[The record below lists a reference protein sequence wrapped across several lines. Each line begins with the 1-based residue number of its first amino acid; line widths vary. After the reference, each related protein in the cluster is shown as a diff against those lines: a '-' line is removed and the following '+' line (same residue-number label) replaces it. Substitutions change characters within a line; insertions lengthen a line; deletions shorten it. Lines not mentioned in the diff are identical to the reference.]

1 MDKAYASYFV
11 SFLLSNF
18 RDIGNIEKIILFG
31 SVARNEAAKDS
42 DIDLFVETDEN
53 LDVKISRIKED
64 FYNSIKTKKYWALF
78 NVKNEINCSIGKL
91 KDWKELERS
100 IIFNGILLYG
110 KYSGK
115 IKTKPYYL
123 FTISQTKDRNKNI
136 SLWRKLYG
144 YKQKVNNKSY
154 ESKGLI
160 HEYNGKKLS
169 RATFMMPSRY
179 SGSIIKILK
188 ENKIKYELI
197 PLFTVSP
204 KQKTK

>member
-1 MDKAYASYFV
+1 MSSELIAYAIDFV
-11 SFLLSNF
+11 SFLMQNLKEADKIKN
-18 RDIGNIEKIILFG
+18 IILFG
-31 SVARNEAAKDS
+31 SVARDEVAKDS
-42 DIDLFVETDEN
+42 DIDLFIETDEK
-53 LDVKISRIKED
+53 LEEKISKVKED

-78 NVKNEINCSIGKL
+78 NIKNEINCSVGKL
-91 KDWKELERS
+91 EDWKELERS
-100 IIFNGILLYG
+100 IIFNGVTLYG

-160 HEYNGKKLS
+160 KEYDGKKLS
-169 RATFMMPSRY
+169 RATFIVPSKY
-179 SGSIIKILK
+179 SSNIIKILK
-188 ENKIKYELI
+188 ENKVQYELI
-197 PLFTVSP
+197 PLF
-204 KQKTK
+204 KE

>member
-1 MDKAYASYFV
+1 MSSELIAYAIDFV
-11 SFLLSNF
+11 SFLMQNLKEADKIKN
-18 RDIGNIEKIILFG
+18 IILFG
-31 SVARNEAAKDS
+31 SVARDEVAKDS
-42 DIDLFVETDEN
+42 DIDLFIETDEK
-53 LDVKISRIKED
+53 LEEKISKVKED

-78 NVKNEINCSIGKL
+78 NIKNEINCSVGKL
-91 KDWKELERS
+91 EDWKELERS

-160 HEYNGKKLS
+160 KEYDGKKLS
-169 RATFMMPSRY
+169 RATFIISSKY
-179 SGSIIKILK
+179 SGNIEKILK
-188 ENKIKYELI
+188 KNDIKYELI
-197 PLFTVSP
+197 PLF
-204 KQKTK
+204 KEE

>member
-1 MDKAYASYFV
+1 MSSELIAYAIDFV
-11 SFLLSNF
+11 SFLMQNLKEADKIKN
-18 RDIGNIEKIILFG
+18 IILFG
-31 SVARNEAAKDS
+31 SVARDEVAKDS
-42 DIDLFVETDEN
+42 DIDLFIETDEK
-53 LDVKISRIKED
+53 LEEKISKVKED

-78 NVKNEINCSIGKL
+78 NIKNEINCSVGKL
-91 KDWKELERS
+91 EDWKELERS

-136 SLWRKLYG
+136 SLWRKLDG

-160 HEYNGKKLS
+160 KEYDGKKLS
-169 RATFMMPSRY
+169 RATFIISSKY
-179 SGSIIKILK
+179 SGNIEKILK
-188 ENKIKYELI
+188 KNDIKYELI
-197 PLFTVSP
+197 PLF
-204 KQKTK
+204 KEE

>member
-1 MDKAYASYFV
+1 MSSELIAYAIDFV
-11 SFLLSNF
+11 SFLMQNLKEADKIKN
-18 RDIGNIEKIILFG
+18 IILFG
-31 SVARNEAAKDS
+31 SVARDEVAKDS
-42 DIDLFVETDEN
+42 DIDLFIETDEK
-53 LDVKISRIKED
+53 LEEKISKVKED

-78 NVKNEINCSIGKL
+78 NIKNEINCSVGKL
-91 KDWKELERS
+91 EDWKELERS
-100 IIFNGILLYG
+100 IIFNGVTLYG

-160 HEYNGKKLS
+160 KEYDGKKLS
-169 RATFMMPSRY
+169 RATFIISSKY
-179 SGSIIKILK
+179 SGNIEKILK
-188 ENKIKYELI
+188 KNDIKYELI
-197 PLFTVSP
+197 PLF
-204 KQKTK
+204 KEE